1 MRIINL
7 TGPQLFHRI
16 KVETGNSKRV
26 EHVTKDPTYLFQLRA
41 FAGAVLRG
49 EPFPTDL
56 DDAIANMEAI
66 DACYRAA
73 GLEPRRPTGS

>member
-1 MRIINL
+1 MA
-7 TGPQLFHRI
+7 
-16 KVETGNSKRV
+16 SKRT
-26 EHVTKDPTYLFQLRA
+26 ETRQPASPPTYFQLRA

-73 GLEPRRPTGS
+73 GLEPRVPTG